1 MRTCDRLLVLSSA
14 KKATY
19 RMRFF
24 AHTKV
29 GRILGAF
36 VWEEVMN
43 KRREPIRLVLL
54 VAGVAAALAL
64 PAARAQGQGQPESQ
78 KQTRA
83 ELNVITSG
91 GFAAAFQELQPE
103 FEKSTGVKVTVTR
116 GASQGSGPDTIRAQ
130 LRRGVAADVVIMSRE
145 GLDDLIAEK
154 RIVAGSDVNL
164 GQTPLGMSVR
174 AGAQKPDISTVEA
187 FKQTMLRA
195 KSVTFPGSTTG
206 IYMVKKLFP
215 QLGIASEM
223 APKTTSTGVA
233 AVAKGDAEI
242 AVQPVSELLH
252 APGTEFVGTL
262 PKEIQYVSVFSAA
275 MVAGSKESKAVPTAR
290 DQEARKLLDFLTSD
304 KAKTAIK
311 ASGMELV
318 TAR

>member
-1 MRTCDRLLVLSSA
+1 MNMRRGPTGLVLVIA
-14 KKATY
+14 
-19 RMRFF
+19 
-24 AHTKV
+24 V
-29 GRILGAF
+29 
-36 VWEEVMN
+36 V
-43 KRREPIRLVLL
+43 
-54 VAGVAAALAL
+54 AALAL
-64 PAARAQGQGQPESQ
+64 PAVPPTGRAQGQGQRGSQ

-83 ELNVITSG
+83 QLNVITSG
-91 GFAAAFQELQPE
+91 GFAAPLQELQPE
-103 FEKSTGVKVTVTR
+103 FEKSAGIKLAVTR
-116 GASQGSGPDTIRAQ
+116 GASQGDGPDTIGAQ
-130 LRRGVAADVVIMSRE
+130 LRRGFPADVVIMSRE

-164 GQTPLGMSVR
+164 GQTPLGMAVR
-174 AGAQKPDISTVEA
+174 AGASKPDISTVEA

-233 AVAKGDAEI
+233 AVAKGEAEI

-252 APGTEFVGTL
+252 VPGTEFVGTL

-275 MVAGSKESKAVPTAR
+275 MVAGSKEPKAAK
-290 DQEARKLLDFLTSD
+290 ELLDFLTSD
-304 KAKTAIK
+304 KAKAAIK
-311 ASGMELV
+311 ASGMEPV
-318 TAR
+318 KAR

>member
-1 MRTCDRLLVLSSA
+1 
-14 KKATY
+14 
-19 RMRFF
+19 
-24 AHTKV
+24 
-29 GRILGAF
+29 
-36 VWEEVMN
+36 MN
-43 KRREPIRLVLL
+43 KRWHKPMGLVLL
-54 VAGVAAALAL
+54 VVAAAAAAVLAEVAL
-64 PAARAQGQGQPESQ
+64 PAAARAQSEGQRESQ

-83 ELNVITSG
+83 QLNVITSG
-91 GFAAAFQELQPE
+91 GFAAAFQELQPD
-103 FEKSTGVKVTVTR
+103 FEKSTGIKLTVTR
-116 GASQGSGPDTIRAQ
+116 GASQGSGPDTIGAQ
-130 LRRGVAADVVIMSRE
+130 LRRGFPADVVILSRE

-154 RIVAGSDVNL
+154 RIAAGSDVNL
-164 GQTPLGMSVR
+164 GQTPLGMAVR
-174 AGAQKPDISTVEA
+174 AGAPKPDISTVEA

-252 APGTEFVGTL
+252 APGTKFVGTI

-275 MVAGSKESKAVPTAR
+275 MVMGSKEAKASK
-290 DQEARKLLDFLTSD
+290 QLLDFLTSE
-304 KAKTAIK
+304 KARTAIK
-311 ASGMELV
+311 ASGMEPV
-318 TAR
+318 KAR

>member
-1 MRTCDRLLVLSSA
+1 
-14 KKATY
+14 
-19 RMRFF
+19 
-24 AHTKV
+24 
-29 GRILGAF
+29 
-36 VWEEVMN
+36 MN
-43 KRREPIRLVLL
+43 KREHASINLVF
-54 VAGVAAALAL
+54 VIAGVAAALAL
-64 PAARAQGQGQPESQ
+64 PAAAQDQGQGQPESQ

-83 ELNVITSG
+83 QLTVITSG
-91 GFAAAFQELQPE
+91 GFAAAFQVLQPE
-103 FEKSTGVKVTVTR
+103 FEKATGIKLTVTR
-116 GASQGSGPDTIRAQ
+116 GASQGSGPDTIGAQ
-130 LRRGVAADVVIMSRE
+130 LGRGFPADVVILSRE

-164 GQTPLGMSVR
+164 GQTPLGMAVR
-174 AGAQKPDISTVEA
+174 AGASKPDIRTVEA

-252 APGTEFVGTL
+252 MPGTEFVGTL

-275 MVAGSKESKAVPTAR
+275 MVAGSKQAKAAK
-290 DQEARKLLDFLTSD
+290 QLLDFLTSE
-304 KAKTAIK
+304 KAKAAIK
-311 ASGMELV
+311 ASGMEPV
-318 TAR
+318 KAR

>member
-1 MRTCDRLLVLSSA
+1 MRKRWHRPMGLVLV
-14 KKATY
+14 
-19 RMRFF
+19 F
-24 AHTKV
+24 
-29 GRILGAF
+29 
-36 VWEEVMN
+36 
-43 KRREPIRLVLL
+43 
-54 VAGVAAALAL
+54 AGVGAGLAAPGF

-78 KQTRA
+78 KQTP
-83 ELNVITSG
+83 EQLNVITSG

-103 FEKSTGVKVTVTR
+103 FEKATRIKLTVTR
-116 GASQGSGPDTIRAQ
+116 GASQGSGPDTIGAQ
-130 LRRGVAADVVIMSRE
+130 LRRGFPADVVILSRE

-154 RIVAGSDVNL
+154 RIVAGSDINL
-164 GQTPLGMSVR
+164 GQTPLGMAVR
-174 AGAQKPDISTVEA
+174 AGGSKPDIRTVEA

-206 IYMVKKLFP
+206 IYMVKQLFP

-275 MVAGSKESKAVPTAR
+275 MVAGSKEPKAVLAAR
-290 DQEARKLLDFLTSD
+290 ALEARKLLDFLTSE
-304 KAKTAIK
+304 KAKAAIK
-311 ASGMELV
+311 ASGMEPV
-318 TAR
+318 KAR

>member
-1 MRTCDRLLVLSSA
+1 
-14 KKATY
+14 
-19 RMRFF
+19 
-24 AHTKV
+24 
-29 GRILGAF
+29 
-36 VWEEVMN
+36 MN
-43 KRREPIRLVLL
+43 KRRQSIGLALL
-54 VAGVAAALAL
+54 IAGVAAALAVL
-64 PAARAQGQGQPESQ
+64 TLMALVAQGQGQPESQ
-78 KQTRA
+78 KQTQA
-83 ELNVITSG
+83 QLNVITSG
-91 GFAAAFQELQPE
+91 GFAVSLQVLQPE
-103 FEKSTGVKVTVTR
+103 FEKATGIKVTVTR
-116 GASQGSGPDTIRAQ
+116 GASQGSGPDTIGAQ

-164 GQTPLGMSVR
+164 GQTPLGMAVR
-174 AGAQKPDISTVEA
+174 AGVPKPDIRTVEA

-233 AVAKGDAEI
+233 AVARGDAEI

-252 APGTEFVGTL
+252 VPGTEFVGTL

-275 MVAGSKESKAVPTAR
+275 MVAGSKEANAVPAAR
-290 DQEARKLLDFLTSD
+290 DQEARKLLDFLTSE
-304 KAKTAIK
+304 KAKAAIK
-311 ASGMELV
+311 ASGMEPV
-318 TAR
+318 KAR

>member
-1 MRTCDRLLVLSSA
+1 MRKRWNAPMGLVL
-14 KKATY
+14 
-19 RMRFF
+19 
-24 AHTKV
+24 V
-29 GRILGAF
+29 I
-36 VWEEVMN
+36 
-43 KRREPIRLVLL
+43 
-54 VAGVAAALAL
+54 AGVGAGLAAVAL
-64 PAARAQGQGQPESQ
+64 PTAGRAQGQPESQ
-78 KQTRA
+78 TQTRA
-83 ELNVITSG
+83 QLNVITSG
-91 GFAAAFQELQPE
+91 GFAAAFQDLQPE
-103 FEKSTGVKVTVTR
+103 FEKSTGIKLTVTR
-116 GASQGSGPDTIRAQ
+116 GASQGSGPDTIAAQ
-130 LRRGVAADVVIMSRE
+130 LRRGFPADVVIMSRE

-164 GQTPLGMSVR
+164 GQTPLGMAVR
-174 AGAQKPDISTVEA
+174 AGAPKPDIGTVEA

-252 APGTEFVGTL
+252 TPGTEFVGTI

-275 MVAGSKESKAVPTAR
+275 MVMGSKEAKAAK
-290 DQEARKLLDFLTSD
+290 QLIDFLTSD
-304 KAKTAIK
+304 KAKLAIK
-311 ASGMELV
+311 ATGMEPV
-318 TAR
+318 KAR

>member
-1 MRTCDRLLVLSSA
+1 
-14 KKATY
+14 
-19 RMRFF
+19 
-24 AHTKV
+24 
-29 GRILGAF
+29 
-36 VWEEVMN
+36 MN
-43 KRREPIRLVLL
+43 KRRQSIGLALL
-54 VAGVAAALAL
+54 IAGVAAALAVL
-64 PAARAQGQGQPESQ
+64 TLMALLAQGQGQPESQ

-83 ELNVITSG
+83 QLNVITSG
-91 GFAAAFQELQPE
+91 GFAAAFQKLQPE
-103 FEKSTGVKVTVTR
+103 FEKSTGIKVTVTR
-116 GASQGSGPDTIRAQ
+116 GASQGSGPDTIGAQ
-130 LRRGVAADVVIMSRE
+130 LRRGVASDVVIMSRE

-164 GQTPLGMSVR
+164 GQTPLGVAVR
-174 AGAQKPDISTVEA
+174 AGAPKPDIRTVEA

-206 IYMVKKLFP
+206 IYMVKKLFL

-252 APGTEFVGTL
+252 VPGTEFVGTL

-275 MVAGSKESKAVPTAR
+275 MVAGSNEAKAVPAAR
-290 DQEARKLLDFLTSD
+290 DQEARKLLDFLTSE
-304 KAKTAIK
+304 KAKAAIK
-311 ASGMELV
+311 ASGMEPV
-318 TAR
+318 KAR

>member
-1 MRTCDRLLVLSSA
+1 
-14 KKATY
+14 
-19 RMRFF
+19 
-24 AHTKV
+24 
-29 GRILGAF
+29 
-36 VWEEVMN
+36 MN
-43 KRREPIRLVLL
+43 KRRQSIGLALL
-54 VAGVAAALAL
+54 IAAVAALAL
-64 PAARAQGQGQPESQ
+64 PAARAQGQGQAESQ

-83 ELNVITSG
+83 QLNVITSG
-91 GFAAAFQELQPE
+91 GFAAPLQVLQPE
-103 FEKSTGVKVTVTR
+103 FEKSTGINVTVTR
-116 GASQGSGPDTIRAQ
+116 GASQGSGPDTIGAQ

-154 RIVAGSDVNL
+154 KIVAGSDVNL
-164 GQTPLGMSVR
+164 GQTPLGMAVR
-174 AGAQKPDISTVEA
+174 AGAPKPDIRTVEA

-206 IYMVKKLFP
+206 IYMVKKLFL

-252 APGTEFVGTL
+252 VPGTEFVGTL

-275 MVAGSKESKAVPTAR
+275 MVAGSNEAKAVPAAR
-290 DQEARKLLDFLTSD
+290 DQVARKLLDFLTSE
-304 KAKTAIK
+304 KAKAAIR
-311 ASGMELV
+311 ASGMEPV
-318 TAR
+318 KAR

>member
-1 MRTCDRLLVLSSA
+1 
-14 KKATY
+14 
-19 RMRFF
+19 
-24 AHTKV
+24 
-29 GRILGAF
+29 
-36 VWEEVMN
+36 MN
-43 KRREPIRLVLL
+43 KRWHRPMGLVLVIAM
-54 VAGVAAALAL
+54 VAGVVALAW

-83 ELNVITSG
+83 QLNVITSG
-91 GFAAAFQELQPE
+91 GFAAALQEMQPE
-103 FEKSTGVKVTVTR
+103 FEKATGVKLTVTR
-116 GASQGSGPDTIRAQ
+116 GASQGSGPDTIGAQ
-130 LRRGVAADVVIMSRE
+130 LRRGFPADVVILSRE

-164 GQTPLGMSVR
+164 GQTPLGMAVR
-174 AGAQKPDISTVEA
+174 AGAPEPDIRTVEA
-187 FKQTMLRA
+187 FRQTMLRA
-195 KSVTFPGSTTG
+195 KSITFPGSTTG

-252 APGTEFVGTL
+252 APGAEFVGTL

-275 MVAGSKESKAVPTAR
+275 MVAGSKEANAVPAAR
-290 DQEARKLLDFLTSD
+290 APEARKLLDFLTSE
-304 KAKTAIK
+304 KAKAAIR
-311 ASGMELV
+311 ASGMEPV
-318 TAR
+318 KAR

>member
-1 MRTCDRLLVLSSA
+1 
-14 KKATY
+14 
-19 RMRFF
+19 
-24 AHTKV
+24 
-29 GRILGAF
+29 
-36 VWEEVMN
+36 MN
-43 KRREPIRLVLL
+43 KRWHASINLVL
-54 VAGVAAALAL
+54 VIAGLAALAAVAL
-64 PAARAQGQGQPESQ
+64 PAAARAQGQPESQ

-83 ELNVITSG
+83 QLNVITSG
-91 GFAAAFQELQPE
+91 GFAAPLQELQPE
-103 FEKSTGVKVTVTR
+103 FEKTTGIKLTVTR
-116 GASQGSGPDTIRAQ
+116 GASQGSGPDTIGAQ

-154 RIVAGSDVNL
+154 KIVVGSDINL
-164 GQTPLGMSVR
+164 GQTPLGMAVR
-174 AGAQKPDISTVEA
+174 AGAPKPDIRTVEA

-252 APGTEFVGTL
+252 VPGTEFVGTL

-275 MVAGSKESKAVPTAR
+275 MVAGSKEPKAVLAAR
-290 DQEARKLLDFLTSD
+290 ALEARKLLDFLTSE
-304 KAKTAIK
+304 KAKAAIK
-311 ASGMELV
+311 ASGMEPV
-318 TAR
+318 KAR